1 MPTKLTG
8 PALHLRFFGPFRASA
23 ADGQEI
29 KISNKRAQAM
39 LATAP
44 DGRRRRAYLAECLWR
59 SDDEHQR
66 LSLRTAL
73 ADLRRVL
80 GKELSRC
87 IIADK
92 QIVGLRPGSWRTIGT
107 PSDGTFLEGLE
118 PVTPN
123 FSAWLSE
130 QRAHQFA
137 FANEGQADAL
147 NNAQSLRATIGIL
160 PFSGTPGSG
169 FDFNLG
175 DMVAEELSRTFS
187 SSSLLNVISHLS
199 MRSFNLSQIVL
210 DEVKSKL
217 NIDFLVLGRVHSDGG
232 DFRLNADLI
241 EMNSGTIR
249 RSFNARDKLQNFI
262 AGDGPAIS
270 DISHQISH
278 EILKAALEGTRLR
291 PLHEVQDHDLMASAV
306 RYMHQQS
313 LGYFSRALPC
323 LEELI
328 KRKPRIALLHSWLA
342 KWYIL
347 AVGQGWSD
355 DIARDTARATD
366 ASRAAL
372 DLDPDCAFSLT
383 IDGFVQN
390 NLTRHFEIAASR
402 FDEALSN
409 DPNNA
414 LAWLLKGNMNAFMGN
429 GQDAVACAARARSL
443 SPLDPHQYFF
453 DTLSATAHL
462 ANNEYETALTFA
474 DRSMRANSRH
484 ASTHRVRTI
493 ALQLLDRHQEAEKAA
508 ATLMQLPGQ
517 ITVEGY
523 LQNHS
528 AATFAVGQKWASAL
542 EAAGVPRR

>member
-1 MPTKLTG
+1 ML
-8 PALHLRFFGPFRASA
+8 
-23 ADGQEI
+23 
-29 KISNKRAQAM
+29 AM

-66 LSLRTAL
+66 LSLRAAL

-80 GKELSRC
+80 GKELSHC
-87 IIADK
+87 IVADK
-92 QIVGLRPGSWRTIGT
+92 QVIGLRPGSWRTIGT

-130 QRAHQFA
+130 QRGRQVA
-137 FANEGQADAL
+137 FAGSDTAEPLG
-147 NNAQSLRATIGIL
+147 NAQSLRATVGIL
-160 PFSGTPGSG
+160 PFCGTPGSG

-175 DMVAEELSRTFS
+175 DMVAEELSRDLS
-187 SSSLLNVISHLS
+187 CSSLLNVISHLS
-199 MRSFNLSQIVL
+199 MRSFDPSQIVL
-210 DEVKSKL
+210 DEVQSKL
-217 NIDFLVLGRVHSDGG
+217 SIDYLVLGRVHSDGG
-232 DFRLNADLI
+232 GFRLSADLI
-241 EMNSGTIR
+241 EMSDGTIR
-249 RSFNARDKLQNFI
+249 HSFSALGKLQGFV
-262 AGDGPAIS
+262 AGDDPAINTLS
-270 DISHQISH
+270 QQIAR
-278 EILKAALEGTRLR
+278 EILRASVEVTRSR

-313 LGYFSRALPC
+313 LGYFSRARPC

-328 KRKPRIALLHSWLA
+328 KRKPRIAMLHAWLA
-342 KWYIL
+342 KWYVI

-355 DIARDTARATD
+355 NIPRDTVRASD

-383 IDGFVQN
+383 VDGFVQN
-390 NLTRHFEIAASR
+390 NLTRHFEIAANR
-402 FDEALSN
+402 FDEALGN

-429 GQDAVACAARARSL
+429 GKDAVSCAARARAL

-462 ANNEYETALTFA
+462 ANNEYETALVFA
-474 DRSMRANSRH
+474 DRSMRANNRH

-493 ALQLLDRHQEAEKAA
+493 ALQLLDRQPEAKQAA
-508 ATLMQLPGQ
+508 AALMKLPGK
-517 ITVEGY
+517 ITVESY

-528 AATFAVGQKWASAL
+528 AATFAVGQQWASAL